1 MEIDQVGK
9 FRDEGGYW
17 ESNPESMD
25 GAILSI
31 ETESISDKQIMLA
44 QALCKGWAGKIEVA
58 LRYIENVR
66 AEYKLE
72 AQIFNNPNAFI
83 NSDSEW
89 SVYFDTESE
98 TEAVVGVE
106 FSGDAP
112 VQLTIGD

>member
-9 FRDEGGYW
+9 FEDEGGYW
-17 ESNPESMD
+17 ESNPESMG

-31 ETESISDKQIMLA
+31 ETEKISDKQVLLA
-44 QALCKGWAGKIEVA
+44 QALCKGWAGKIGIA
-58 LRYIENVR
+58 LQYIESVR

-83 NSDSEW
+83 SSDSEW

-112 VQLTIGD
+112 FQLTIGD